1 MSITSE
7 HLDLIQADLD
17 GELDGP
23 ARAELA
29 RYLLAHPEARAERE
43 ALARVCSALDSIPA
57 EDPPPDL
64 QSRIIAALPPLQR
77 GKPAPVSQCWPIRS
91 FLARSAPLR
100 FAAGLAGAALVA
112 TLAYQLGV
120 TRAPLPSSHLV
131 GTMAQPAQDD
141 VTAVAAG
148 AVRDEARVQVGRFA
162 AVVALQGTPTTPRVS
177 VSVQAGAG
185 LEVIARAGDQ
195 EIRLDGTALRRSSG
209 GAPMVEFQPL
219 PQPGADA
226 VQVDIVDPVSGAV
239 LQRTTLRFDDE
250 Q

>member
-1 MSITSE
+1 MSIASE

-43 ALARVCSALDSIPA
+43 ALARVCSALDAIPA

-64 QSRIIAALPPLQR
+64 QSRIMAALPPLQR
-77 GKPAPVSQCWPIRS
+77 GKP
-91 FLARSAPLR
+91 APLR

-120 TRAPLPSSHLV
+120 TRAPLPSSQLV
-131 GTMAQPAQDD
+131 GTMAQPAQDN

-162 AVVALQGTPTTPRVS
+162 AVVALHGTPTTPRVS

-195 EIRLDGTALRRSSG
+195 EIRLDRPALSRSPG

-219 PQPGADA
+219 PQPGTDA
-226 VQVDIVDPVSGAV
+226 VQIDIVDPVSEVV
-239 LQRTTLRFDDE
+239 LQRTTLRFDND

>member
-1 MSITSE
+1 MSIASE

-43 ALARVCSALDSIPA
+43 ALARVCSALDAIPA
-57 EDPPPDL
+57 EEPPPDL
-64 QSRIIAALPPLQR
+64 QLRIMAALPPLQR
-77 GKPAPVSQCWPIRS
+77 GKP
-91 FLARSAPLR
+91 APLR

-120 TRAPLPSSHLV
+120 TRAPLPSSQLV
-131 GTMAQPAQDD
+131 GTMAQPAQDN

-162 AVVALQGTPTTPRVS
+162 AVVALHGTPTTPRVS

-195 EIRLDGTALRRSSG
+195 EIRLDRPALSRSSG
-209 GAPMVEFQPL
+209 GAPLVEFLPL
-219 PQPGADA
+219 PQPGTDA
-226 VQVDIVDPVSGAV
+226 VRIDVVDPVSNAV
-239 LQRTTLRFDDE
+239 LQRTTLRFDTE

>member
-1 MSITSE
+1 MSIASE

-57 EDPPPDL
+57 EAPPPDL
-64 QSRIIAALPPLQR
+64 QSRVMAALPPLRR
-77 GKPAPVSQCWPIRS
+77 GSP
-91 FLARSAPLR
+91 APLR

-112 TLAYQLGV
+112 TLAYQLGA

-131 GTMAQPAQDD
+131 GTMAQPAQDH
-141 VTAVAAG
+141 VTAAAAG
-148 AVRDEARVQVGRFA
+148 AVRDEARVQVGPFA
-162 AVVALQGTPTTPRVS
+162 AVIALHGTPTSPRVS

-185 LEVIARAGDQ
+185 LEVVARAGDQ
-195 EIRLDGTALRRSSG
+195 EIRLDAPALSHSSG
-209 GAPMVEFQPL
+209 GAPVVEFQPL
-219 PQPGADA
+219 PQPGTGA
-226 VQVDIVDPVSGAV
+226 VQVDIVDPVSDAV
-239 LQRTTLRFDDE
+239 LQRTTLRFGAE

>member
-1 MSITSE
+1 MSTTSE

-43 ALARVCSALDSIPA
+43 ALARVCSALDAIPA
-57 EDPPPDL
+57 EEPPPDL
-64 QSRIIAALPPLQR
+64 QSRIMAALPPLQR
-77 GKPAPVSQCWPIRS
+77 GK
-91 FLARSAPLR
+91 LAPLR

-112 TLAYQLGV
+112 TLAYQLGA

-131 GTMAQPAQDD
+131 GTMAQPAQDN

-148 AVRDEARVQVGRFA
+148 AVRDEARVHVGRFA
-162 AVVALQGTPTTPRVS
+162 AVVALHGTPTTPRVS

-195 EIRLDGTALRRSSG
+195 EIRLDGPALSRSSG
-209 GAPMVEFQPL
+209 GVPMVEFQPL
-219 PQPGADA
+219 PQPGTDA
-226 VQVDIVDPVSGAV
+226 VQIDIVDPVSEVV
-239 LQRTTLRFDDE
+239 LQRTTLRFDND

>member
-1 MSITSE
+1 MSTTSE

-43 ALARVCSALDSIPA
+43 ALARVCTALDAIPA

-64 QSRIIAALPPLQR
+64 QSRIMAALPPLQR
-77 GKPAPVSQCWPIRS
+77 GKP
-91 FLARSAPLR
+91 APLR

-131 GTMAQPAQDD
+131 GTMVQPAQDD
-141 VTAVAAG
+141 VTSAAAG

-162 AVVALQGTPTTPRVS
+162 AVVALHGTPTTPRVS

-195 EIRLDGTALRRSSG
+195 EIRFDGPALSRASG

-219 PQPGADA
+219 PQPGTDA
-226 VQVDIVDPVSGAV
+226 VRIDVVDPVSNAV
-239 LQRTTLRFDDE
+239 LQRTTLRFDTE